1 MLSYTRYDKDR
12 QAFSDKGHVKAQTM
26 VYPELF
32 SVRPEQLDFTVIDEE
47 EQKKQDY
54 TYGIDRTVKVEVARL
69 KDKLSFTAQER
80 FRHPKF
86 IDYQDVTITEWNNN
100 SNLPSELYK
109 IHADLFVYGYYDP
122 VTDNLIEAIVFHVSP
137 FKMMLAQ
144 GKINY
149 FRGCNQK
156 NQSFITVKFDA
167 LKKSGLVVFHRR
179 WGFP

>member
-1 MLSYTRYDKDR
+1 MYTPYDRDR
-12 QAFSDKGHVKAQTM
+12 QDFSDKGHLKAQSM

-32 SVRPEQLDFTVIDEE
+32 NVEQKQLDFTVINEE

-54 TYGIDRTVKVEVARL
+54 TYGIDRTLKVEVVRL
-69 KDKLSFTAQER
+69 KDKLSFTSQER

-100 SNLPSELYK
+100 SNSPSELYK
-109 IHADLFVYGYYDP
+109 IHADLFVYGYYDLP
-122 VTDNLIEAIVFHVSP
+122 SDRLIEAIAFHVSP
-137 FKMMLAQ
+137 FKMILAQ
-144 GKINY
+144 GKIDY
-149 FRGCNQK
+149 FRGRNDK

-179 WGFP
+179 CGFP

>member
-1 MLSYTRYDKDR
+1 MLKYTRYDRER
-12 QAFSDKGHVKAQTM
+12 QAFSDKGHLKAQSM

-32 SVRPEQLDFTVIDEE
+32 NVGRDKLDFTVIDEE

-54 TYGIDRTVKVEVARL
+54 TYGIDRTVKVEVLRL

-109 IHADLFVYGYYDP
+109 IHADLFVYGYYDLP
-122 VTDNLIEAIVFHVSP
+122 SDSLIEAIAFHVSP
-137 FKMMLAQ
+137 FKMRLAQ
-144 GKINY
+144 GKVDY
-149 FRGCNQK
+149 LRGSNDK
-156 NQSFITVKFDA
+156 NQSFIKVKFEA

>member
-1 MLSYTRYDKDR
+1 MQTPYDKDR
-12 QAFSDKGHVKAQTM
+12 QEFSDKGHLKAQSM
-26 VYPELF
+26 VYPDLF
-32 SVRPEQLDFTVIDEE
+32 QVKRDQLDFTVIDDE

-109 IHADLFVYGYYDP
+109 IHADLFVYGYYDLA
-122 VTDNLIEAIVFHVSP
+122 TNSLIEAIVFPVLL
-137 FKMMLAQ
+137 FKIRLAQ
-144 GKINY
+144 GKIGY
-149 FRGCNQK
+149 KRGMNNK
-156 NQSFITVKFDA
+156 NQSFITVTFET
-167 LKKSGLVVFHRR
+167 LKKADLVIFHNR